1 MNGSSV
7 RTGTAASIALLVI
20 FLAAW
25 QWGPGLLS
33 IPTFIVPP
41 LSMVAHEFVHA
52 WTFDHLLLHTG
63 VTIGEVLAGFIIGSL
78 LGAFI
83 GYALG
88 MSPTAELALSPYILA
103 LQIAPKVAFAPLF
116 ILWMGFTV
124 YPKILV
130 AILIVFFPVMVNV
143 LTAVRNVDP
152 DLINLARAFK
162 ATRAQIF
169 WKIEFPTSM
178 PPMFAGLRI
187 GATLAVVGVVVGELV
202 GGNIG
207 LGYLL
212 TLGEGQADTPMVF
225 VSIVMLTVVGSIAYL
240 GVILIER
247 RVLHYLPARAVGGN
261 L

>member
-1 MNGSSV
+1 M
-7 RTGTAASIALLVI
+7 RTSAIASLALLVVS
-20 FLAAW
+20 LAAW
-25 QWGPGLLS
+25 QWGPGLLH

-41 LSMVAHEFVHA
+41 LSMVADEFVHA
-52 WTFDHLLLHTG
+52 WRFDHLLLHTG
-63 VTIGEVLAGFIIGSL
+63 VTIAEVLAGFVLGSL
-78 LGAFI
+78 LGAVG
-83 GYALG
+83 GYLLG

-116 ILWMGFTV
+116 ILWMGFTI

-130 AILIVFFPVMVNV
+130 AVLIVFFPVMVNV
-143 LTAVRNVDP
+143 LTAVRTVDP

-202 GGNIG
+202 GGNAG

-212 TLGEGQADTPMVF
+212 TIGEGQANTPLVF

-247 RVLHYLPARAVGGN
+247 RVLHYLPARSVGGN
-261 L
+261 I

>member
-1 MNGSSV
+1 VNGNAQSA
-7 RTGTAASIALLVI
+7 TGASIMLLAV

-25 QWGPGLLS
+25 QWGPGLFH
-33 IPTFIVPP
+33 IPPFIVPP
-41 LSMVAHEFVHA
+41 LSDVAHEFVHA
-52 WTFDHLLLHTG
+52 WRFDHLLLHTG
-63 VTIGEVLAGFIIGSL
+63 VTVAEVLAGFILGSL
-78 LGAFI
+78 LGAVV
-83 GYALG
+83 GYLLG
-88 MSPTAELALSPYILA
+88 MSPAAELALSPYILA

-143 LTAVRNVDP
+143 LTAVRTVDP

-162 ATRAQIF
+162 ATRPQIF

-202 GGNIG
+202 GGNMG

-212 TLGEGQADTPMVF
+212 TFGEGQANTPLVF
-225 VSIVMLTVVGSIAYL
+225 VAIVMLTLVGGIAYL
-240 GVILIER
+240 GVILIEQ